1 MSPAI
6 DKQIAPCYLI
16 DNQSNLHIHVGEQRL
31 VLPPAGAL
39 ELIKFL
45 ERTQFQQN
53 ANVIKGVPQ

>member
-1 MSPAI
+1 MTPTTE
-6 DKQIAPCYLI
+6 KQVAPIYLI
-16 DNQSNLHIHVGEQRL
+16 DNLSNLHIQAGEQRM

-53 ANVIKGVPQ
+53 VKGAAQ

>member
-1 MSPAI
+1 MSTES
-6 DKQIAPCYLI
+6 QAPVYMI
-16 DNQSNLHIHVGEQRL
+16 DNHSNLHIQAGEQRM

-53 ANVIKGVPQ
+53 ANVIKGAAS